1 VNTVARGLG
10 IALLGGVTLAAH
22 PTDEPAAAGE
32 VARLSLLYPL
42 PWVISYRVMAGL
54 TIFTA
59 RRPGLTLN
67 HGSAGALE
75 DELQLWEQAPRASES
90 CPERTRSRS

>member
-1 VNTVARGLG
+1 MSA
-10 IALLGGVTLAAH
+10 
-22 PTDEPAAAGE
+22 EPEADQE

-42 PWVISYRVMAGL
+42 PWVIGYRVMAGL

-67 HGSAGALE
+67 QGSAGALE
-75 DELQLWEQAPRASES
+75 DELRMWEQAPRA
-90 CPERTRSRS
+90 